1 MVVPILAGT
10 AKTLV
15 VSMLSERVLLGV
27 LVMLSEWAA
36 AKSTNSLD
44 NRLVLE
50 IKTKV
55 EADGMFKIL

>member
-44 NRLVLE
+44 DRLVSEMKAKLE
-50 IKTKV
+50 S
-55 EADGMFKIL
+55 DGKI